1 MTSGKDEI
9 SAPAQYGSTGRS
21 CLLLL
26 AVMVALLPVF
36 AWVGH
41 DRRGMAGVWAAIFA
55 CGVCWL
61 SATVALWLVGMSRH
75 REWVIHATLIG
86 TLFRTGLPL
95 SMGLLL
101 QHQGGELAQ
110 GGVFG
115 MILLYYFVAL
125 ALETALSVRLISGSK
140 GTAAKA

>member
-1 MTSGKDEI
+1 M
-9 SAPAQYGSTGRS
+9 
-21 CLLLL
+21 
-26 AVMVALLPVF
+26 
-36 AWVGH
+36 
-41 DRRGMAGVWAAIFA
+41 
-55 CGVCWL
+55 
-61 SATVALWLVGMSRH
+61 SATFALMLVGISRH
-75 REWVIHATLIG
+75 QDWAIHATLMG

-95 SMGLLL
+95 STGLLL

-140 GTAAKA
+140 GTAEKA